1 VAAFN
6 SSDLLSR
13 LGTLLRSIW
22 AATCE
27 LSPHPVGLPP
37 DRADIS
43 SLPLTEWTEVVGS
56 ERLKVLSANQHGNGG
71 LDHVSGSAMKVRKAS
86 ASAVVRFAT
95 MPLPV
100 MVVCRKLD
108 GELSSPRAWR
118 SVTI

>member
-1 VAAFN
+1 MHTPLGRRGGPPN
-6 SSDLLSR
+6 S
-13 LGTLLRSIW
+13 
-22 AATCE
+22 
-27 LSPHPVGLPP
+27 
-37 DRADIS
+37 
-43 SLPLTEWTEVVGS
+43 
-56 ERLKVLSANQHGNGG
+56 N
-71 LDHVSGSAMKVRKAS
+71 HVSGSAMKVRKAS